1 MMTTPSLPATHC
13 TCQQI
18 GCTCTLLYVC
28 SKLILF
34 CQYLSV
40 ENSQFF
46 IMRSDRMQIAL
57 VLAGLLLACISAA
70 LILAMAIPSTE
81 TVVEGVFHS
90 AQGVAGGL
98 QTRLEQEMGSFR
110 VHKMLRGQIHRRL
123 DEVVSVVRFSSGP
136 SSL

>member
-1 MMTTPSLPATHC
+1 MHTASRLLKAHSVLP
-13 TCQQI
+13 I
-18 GCTCTLLYVC
+18 P
-28 SKLILF
+28 
-34 CQYLSV
+34 LSG
-40 ENSQFF
+40 ELTIF

-57 VLAGLLLACISAA
+57 VLAGLLFACISAA
-70 LILAMAIPSTE
+70 LIIAMAIPSTE
-81 TVVEGVFHS
+81 TVLEGVFNS

-123 DEVVSVVRFSSGP
+123 DEALSVVRFSAGP